1 MDDEFQPYG
10 NESDV
15 IRVGGLEIEN
25 RLDRLVLTGDLVL
38 SRDRAGLAL
47 ARELHALLGRAI
59 TTLESDP
66 GCRSGSSPAGARG
79 AEPLRLS
86 PASATALPSCN
97 GTAGTE
103 SDGGSSQ
110 SQAQE
115 PTVRPHTMRRAVN
128 VRLELQGRGI

>member
-38 SRDRAGLAL
+38 SRDRAGLEL

-66 GCRSGSSPAGARG
+66 GLPERIEILPARVVPNPFA
-79 AEPLRLS
+79 
-86 PASATALPSCN
+86 
-97 GTAGTE
+97 
-103 SDGGSSQ
+103 
-110 SQAQE
+110 
-115 PTVRPHTMRRAVN
+115 
-128 VRLELQGRGI
+128 